1 MKKITIEITSADG
14 LDILGPGRSIAEEL
28 DKLALLLSQIAY
40 RDDENAVRNRLA
52 WYKAEDPMNKLEIKI
67 S

>member
-14 LDILGPGRSIAEEL
+14 FDILGPGSSIAEEL
-28 DKLALLLSQIAY
+28 DKLALLLSMPAY
-40 RDDENAVRNRLA
+40 RNDENAVRNRLS
-52 WYKAEDPMNKLEIKI
+52 WYKAEDPMNKLVIKI